1 MPDLKRIILTKEHSV
16 AHVKLHRPDKH
27 NGLNEELICEL
38 ILTAKLIR
46 KDRSIRAVILSG
58 AGESFCAGLDIKGL
72 NKNPTMVP
80 RLFAKLPWTEAN
92 TLQRVAYIWRKLPV
106 PVIAIVQG
114 NCFGAGLQI
123 ALAADFRF
131 TTPDSRWSLME
142 AKWGLIPD
150 MSVTTTL
157 TTLVRYDI
165 AQELAM
171 TGRIFSGKEAKKYGL
186 VTKVSQCPL
195 KDAEHLVQRLIQQSP
210 DQIAATK
217 LLLRKTWTAGARRA
231 LLWERWI
238 QLRLLGRRNNRIAL
252 HNNTQNV
259 EGDKLPFAD
268 RSLF

>member
-1 MPDLKRIILTKEHSV
+1 MPNLKRIILTKENSV

-27 NGLNEELICEL
+27 NGLDEELICEL
-38 ILTAKLIR
+38 ILTAKLIG
-46 KDRSIRAVILSG
+46 KDRTIRAVILSG
-58 AGESFCAGLDIKGL
+58 TGESFCAGLDIKGL

-80 RLFAKLPWTEAN
+80 RLFAKLPWSKTN
-92 TLQRVAYIWRKLPV
+92 TFQRVAYIWRQLPV
-106 PVIAIVQG
+106 PVIAIIHG

-131 TTPDSRWSLME
+131 ATPDSRWSLME

-150 MSVTTTL
+150 MSISTTL

-165 AQELAM
+165 AEELAM
-171 TGRIFSGKEAKKYGL
+171 TGRIFSGQEANDYGL
-186 VTKVSQCPL
+186 VSKVSLSPL
-195 KDAEHLVQRLIQQSP
+195 REAEQLAQRLCQQSP

-217 LLLRKTWTAGARRA
+217 LLFRKTWTASARKA

-238 QLRLLGRRNNRIAL
+238 QLRLLGRKNNRIAL
-252 HNNTQNV
+252 NNNIKKS
-259 EGDKLPFAD
+259 EGSKQPFAD